1 MPVLGCWFLVLAQ
14 EPKTENRKPKTNK
27 MIPNKFSYHRPNDV
41 NEAIQL
47 LQEHGDECK
56 ILAGGHSL
64 LPVLRNRLNDPEH
77 IVDISGLSELQ
88 GIKDNEKSVT
98 IGAGTTHGEIAR
110 SSVLQQ
116 HAPMFAIAASQI
128 GDVQVRNFGTI
139 GGSIAHADPAA
150 DWPGVLL
157 ASNASIVIK
166 NASGTREVDVDQF
179 FQGLF
184 MTAVEEGEIITAIR
198 VPKTAFNRNSTYVK
212 FPQPASR
219 FAIVGCAAAV
229 DKEAGQVTEARVAFN
244 GVSSKPF
251 RDTGIENGLKGH
263 SLTDGT
269 IAAAT
274 ANVADGISIMSD
286 HFASEDYRRHLAGVY
301 ARRALG
307 AL

>member
-1 MPVLGCWFLVLAQ
+1 
-14 EPKTENRKPKTNK
+14 
-27 MIPNKFSYHRPNDV
+27 MIPNKFSYHRPSDV
-41 NEAIQL
+41 NEAIQM
-47 LQEHGDECK
+47 LQTHGDDCK

-64 LPVLRNRLNDPEH
+64 LPVLKNRLNDPEH
-77 IVDISGLSELQ
+77 LIDISGLTELQ
-88 GIKDNEKSVT
+88 GIKDNEKSIT

-116 HAPMFAIAASQI
+116 HAPMFCIAASQI

-150 DWPGVLL
+150 DWPAVLL
-157 ASNASIVIK
+157 ASNASVIIK

-179 FQGLF
+179 FMGLF
-184 MTAVEEGEIITAIR
+184 MTAVQDGEIITGIR

-212 FPQPASR
+212 FAQPASR

-229 DKEAGQVTEARVAFN
+229 AKEGGKIAEARVAFN

-251 RDTGIENGLKGH
+251 RDTGIENSLKGNGLNGD
-263 SLTDGT
+263 S

-274 ANVADGISIMSD
+274 ANAADGFSVMSD
-286 HFASEDYRRHLAGVY
+286 HFASEKYRKHLAGVY
-301 ARRALG
+301 ARRALS